1 MNNQISLPT
10 SNTSTPETQICTS
23 RPLSPEQMT
32 QYHQEGFVIVP
43 KFFDIEEIEPVQRAL
58 EDNPDLGGAWTI
70 RKNHND
76 VNTFQVSMWTELD
89 NALLGVIPRMARMVD
104 ASSTLLG
111 EECYHWHSKIIK
123 KQPGKGVLEWH
134 QDYDHWYNDGCLFP
148 QLVTCMIAITT
159 NNQQN
164 GCLKILKKS
173 HLMGRINHIIV
184 EKMQNGIEPSRLAE
198 ILARFEVVHCEMN
211 PGDALFFHANTIHS
225 SQPNKSNSPR
235 ILMYSTYNAASN
247 EPFILKGQE
256 HHVYQKLIKLPDS
269 IIQDGGYDSVL
280 ENHKFHMPESKENPG
295 LGIFYRHFEQ

>member
-1 MNNQISLPT
+1 MTNQINLPT
-10 SNTSTPETQICTS
+10 SNALTPEIQVCTS
-23 RPLSPEQMT
+23 RPLSTEQVT
-32 QYHQEGFVIVP
+32 QYHKEGFVIVP
-43 KFFDIEEIEPVQRAL
+43 KFFDLEEIEPVQRAL
-58 EDNPDLGGAWTI
+58 EDTPNLGGAWTI

-104 ASSTLLG
+104 ASETLLG

-134 QDYDHWYNDGCLFP
+134 QDYDHWYHDGCLFP

-159 NNQQN
+159 NNQEN

-184 EKMQNGIEPSRLAE
+184 EKMQNGIVLSRLAA
-198 ILARFEVVHCEMN
+198 ILERFEVVYCEME

-225 SQPNKSNSPR
+225 SEPNKSNSPR
-235 ILMYSTYNAASN
+235 SLMYCTYNAASN
-247 EPFILKGQE
+247 EPYILKGQE
-256 HHVYQKLIKLPDS
+256 HHRYQKLIKLPDS
-269 IIQDGGYDSVL
+269 IIKDGCYDSVF
-280 ENHKFHMPESKENPG
+280 ENHTFQAPESKEKPG
-295 LGIFYRHFEQ
+295 NGIFYRHFEE